1 MTLGLTV
8 TNARQWQTI
17 YYINFD
23 AVYETS
29 GTGIMYA
36 TYAVHVVH
44 GLNFIVVGIGKK
56 RKEGRKVRGS
66 EGRGDLYTFRNW
78 LGSKLGEL
86 LK

>member
-29 GTGIMYA
+29 GTGILDA

-44 GLNFIVVGIGKK
+44 DLNFIVAGKER
-56 RKEGRKVRGS
+56 RKEGSKKSERERG
-66 EGRGDLYTFRNW
+66 EGGPVHIAQLAGQQAW
-78 LGSKLGEL
+78 
-86 LK
+86 